1 MRAGLAAAAPGPL
14 VVRALEQAP
23 PPEHRVHVIAAGKAS
38 SAMAVAAHR
47 VLGDRIHSG
56 VVIGLGPADVRDPFR
71 VIHAE
76 HPQPGEGSLA
86 AGRAALDIG
95 RSASPED
102 LLLVLLSGG
111 ASSLMAAPADGLSAD
126 DKRQATAVL
135 LCSGADIHALNT
147 VRKHV
152 SAVKGGRL
160 AAASPARCLALVL
173 SDVVGDDLSVIAS
186 GPTVPDASTYADAV
200 GVIDRCGGRA
210 SYPAAVVAHLE
221 RGVRGELSDTPKPGD
236 PLLARSTAQVI
247 GSRATAIRGGV
258 AEASNR
264 GFQVVQLEGPIVG
277 EARFSALEYF
287 HRAAAAAVA
296 VPGPCC
302 IVSGGET
309 TVTVSGAGRG
319 GRNQEFALAL
329 VERLAALQR
338 PAVLASVGTDGID
351 GPTDAAGAVI
361 DGSTLTRGRVRGVE
375 PSAFLSTNNSY
386 AYFAM
391 LGDLIKTGP
400 TGTNVGD
407 LQVFLLG

>member
-1 MRAGLAAAAPGPL
+1 MT
-14 VVRALEQAP
+14 
-23 PPEHRVHVIAAGKAS
+23 
-38 SAMAVAAHR
+38 VAAHR
-47 VLGDRIHSG
+47 VLGERVHSG
-56 VVIGLGPADVRDPFR
+56 VVIGPGPADIPGPFL

-76 HPQPGEGSLA
+76 HPQPGEGSMA
-86 AGRAALDIG
+86 AGRAALEIS

-111 ASSLMAAPADGLSAD
+111 ASSLMAAPADGLSVD
-126 DKRQATAVL
+126 DKRQTTAVL
-135 LCSGADIHALNT
+135 LRSGADIHALNT

-152 SAVKGGRL
+152 SALKGGRL
-160 AAASPARCLALVL
+160 AAASPARCLTLVL

-210 SYPAAVVAHLE
+210 SYPAAVVSHLE

-236 PLLARSTAQVI
+236 PLLARSAAQVI
-247 GSRATAIRGGV
+247 GTLSTAIKGVV
-258 AEASNR
+258 AEAMKR
-264 GFQVVQLEGPIVG
+264 GFQVVQLEAPIVG
-277 EARFSALEYF
+277 EARVSALEYF
-287 HRAAAAAVA
+287 DRAAAAAVA

-309 TVTVSGAGRG
+309 TVTVGGAGRG

-361 DGSTLTRGRVRGVE
+361 DGTTLARGRLHGGE
-375 PSAFLSTNNSY
+375 PHAFLSANDSY
-386 AYFAM
+386 VYFAA

>member
-1 MRAGLAAAAPGPL
+1 MT
-14 VVRALEQAP
+14 
-23 PPEHRVHVIAAGKAS
+23 
-38 SAMAVAAHR
+38 VAAHR
-47 VLGDRIHSG
+47 VLGDRVHSG
-56 VVIGLGPADVRDPFR
+56 VVIGLGPADIPDPFR

-76 HPQPGEGSLA
+76 HPRPGEGSKA
-86 AGRAALDIG
+86 AGRAALEIS
-95 RSASPED
+95 RRASPED

-111 ASSLMAAPADGLSAD
+111 ASSLMAAPADGLSVD
-126 DKRQATAVL
+126 DKRQTTAVL
-135 LCSGADIHALNT
+135 LYSGADIHALNT

-160 AAASPARCLALVL
+160 AAASPARCLTLVL

-200 GVIDRCGGRA
+200 GVLDRCGGRT

-236 PLLARSTAQVI
+236 PSLARSAAQVI
-247 GSRATAIRGGV
+247 GTRAMAINGVV
-258 AEASNR
+258 AEASKR
-264 GFQVVQLEGPIVG
+264 GFQVVQLDGSIVG

-287 HRAAAAAVA
+287 HRAAAAAAA
-296 VPGPCC
+296 VSGPCC

-361 DGSTLTRGRVRGVE
+361 DGSTLIRGRLHGVE
-375 PSAFLSTNNSY
+375 PHAFLSANDSY
-386 AYFAM
+386 AYFAV